1 MKDFN
6 YKEYIKEYIKKHNN
20 VSNLLIK
27 DQEIFLDV
35 SLKILDVLNKNG
47 TIFWCG
53 NGGSMADAS
62 HLAAELLGK
71 YEKERPP
78 FKSIALGQ
86 DNGVLTCI
94 ANDYNFDQI
103 FAREL
108 EGLANK
114 NDFLILISTSG
125 KSKNIIEAAKTA
137 NRIGMKSFALLG
149 KDGGEVSKLISSN
162 YIVPENKTS
171 IIQEVHIII
180 GHIICEFVEFFKTKN
195 SLNI

>member
-1 MKDFN
+1 MKNFDYEN
-6 YKEYIKEYIKKHNN
+6 YLKEYIKNHNN
-20 VSNLLIK
+20 ASNILIK
-27 DQEIFLDV
+27 DQEIFYKL
-35 SLKILDVLNKNG
+35 SLEILDVLNNNG

-94 ANDYNFDQI
+94 ANDYNYDQI

-108 EGLANK
+108 QGLANK

-125 KSKNIIEAAKTA
+125 ESKNIIEAAKTA
-137 NRIGMKSFALLG
+137 NRIGMKTFALLG
-149 KDGGEVSKLISSN
+149 KDGGEVSKLISSH
-162 YIVPENKTS
+162 YKVPEYKTS
-171 IIQEVHIII
+171 IIQEIHIII
-180 GHIICEFVEFFKTKN
+180 GHIICEFIEVFKTNNFLKT
-195 SLNI
+195 